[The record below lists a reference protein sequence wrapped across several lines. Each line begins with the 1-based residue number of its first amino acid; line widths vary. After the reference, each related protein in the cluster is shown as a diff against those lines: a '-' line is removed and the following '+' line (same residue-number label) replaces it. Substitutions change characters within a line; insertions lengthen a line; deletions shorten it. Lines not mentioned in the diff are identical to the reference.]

1 MKHTF
6 LLFCLFTTSLAS
18 AQDSARVIF
27 YRPSK
32 FAGSMVSYRISHGAT
47 EVARMMPGSVAQY
60 KTVAGLQTFIGKTE
74 GERSITLHL
83 KAGQT
88 YYIECGITMG
98 AMVGLPTFRQVYS
111 YEARQELMKLNP
123 ALAAIIKDDVV
134 QIGEQQKDTVRA
146 LNNLFTRKRKGG
158 TSRALW
164 FGMFG
169 LASLVGTVSSDSPD
183 PGNYIFI
190 GLCGIMAGTGLG
202 NASRFDHNHLEPVL
216 QAYTHGAGLPAS
228 VRSKLRKKDFK

>member
-1 MKHTF
+1 M
-6 LLFCLFTTSLAS
+6 
-18 AQDSARVIF
+18 
-27 YRPSK
+27 
-32 FAGSMVSYRISHGAT
+32 
-47 EVARMMPGSVAQY
+47 
-60 KTVAGLQTFIGKTE
+60 
-74 GERSITLHL
+74 
-83 KAGQT
+83 
-88 YYIECGITMG
+88 
-98 AMVGLPTFRQVYS
+98 
-111 YEARQELMKLNP
+111 
-123 ALAAIIKDDVV
+123 

-146 LNNLFTRKRKGG
+146 LNNLYTRKRKGG

-202 NASRFDHNHLEPVL
+202 ECKSVRSAINHLEPVL

-228 VRSKLRKKDFK
+228 VKVS